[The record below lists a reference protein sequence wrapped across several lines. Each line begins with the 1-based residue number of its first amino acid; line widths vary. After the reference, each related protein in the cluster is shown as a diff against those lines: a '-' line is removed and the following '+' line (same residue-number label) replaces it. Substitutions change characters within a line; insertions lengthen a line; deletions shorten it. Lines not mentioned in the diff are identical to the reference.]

1 MTYPSQLKHQVCMS
15 SLYDWQ
21 NMHSTIDMS
30 GLPIFSPVQ
39 QTQLDASVT
48 QAALEAAAQKQLT
61 TQERSP
67 ILAMPKP
74 LTPEFLV
81 PKSLRQ
87 TPAVSNYA
95 DFDRH
100 DDERENILSTRRDA
114 MMCLHDKAIEATRCG
129 VTIADARRPG
139 LPIIYCNPAFE
150 ALTGYSF
157 EESVGHNCRF
167 LQGEDTDPAA
177 IQQIRN
183 ALRLGESCRV
193 VLKNYR
199 KDGTLFWNDLTI
211 SPVRDE
217 TGELTHFIGVQTDV
231 SARKQVEEALEQQ
244 VRRENLLRCI
254 SERIYQSESIDEI
267 LNTAVTEVR
276 SLLQTDRT
284 VIYKFHEDWS
294 GSVAVESVG
303 QPWQPIIGLDIQDTC
318 FRDSHA
324 PKYQD
329 GRVRTMDD
337 IETEG
342 LTPCHL
348 EMLKTY
354 DVRAN
359 LVVPI
364 LQDGKLW
371 GLLLAHHCRAPR
383 HWKADEVQLLQHIA
397 VQMAIALKQAELR
410 QQLQNELEERRRTEE
425 ALRRSEACLREKTV
439 TLQNT
444 LEDLQQAQTQLVQ
457 SEKMSSLGRLVAGV
471 AHEINN
477 PVGFISGNL
486 KYVKQYTQDLTEMLK
501 LYQASV
507 TQPIPELVETLEAK
521 DMAFV
526 LEDFPKVLQSMEV
539 GAERICDIIKSLRN
553 FSRLDEAEMKAVDLH
568 EGIENTL
575 MILSNRIKEQPHLRS
590 IDLRKD
596 YGEIPPV
603 QCSPG
608 QLNQVIMNILS
619 NAIDALEGRRNYS
632 DAVDR
637 AAIEIQTYLV
647 DKDWVAIRISDSGA
661 GIDEETRSHIFD
673 PFFTTKPV
681 GQGTGMGLAI
691 SYQIIVEKHRGSLT
705 CESAPG
711 QGTEFLI
718 QIPICQ
724 PEAER

>member
-1 MTYPSQLKHQVCMS
+1 MTYPPQLKHQVCMS
-15 SLYDWQ
+15 PRHDLQ
-21 NMHSTIDMS
+21 NIHSTIDMG
-30 GLPIFSPVQ
+30 GLPVFSQSRPVQ
-39 QTQLDASVT
+39 PDAGVVPSSFN
-48 QAALEAAAQKQLT
+48 T
-61 TQERSP
+61 TQQQPASQPRSP
-67 ILAMPKP
+67 LPSMPMS
-74 LTPEFLV
+74 LTSDISASESMHQGEAISDYRTRESCDQRNSYTSP
-81 PKSLRQ
+81 S
-87 TPAVSNYA
+87 
-95 DFDRH
+95 RH
-100 DDERENILSTRRDA
+100 DA
-114 MMCLHDKAIEATRCG
+114 MTGLHDKAIEATRCG

-150 ALTGYSF
+150 ALTGYSY

-199 KDGTLFWNDLTI
+199 KDGSPFWNDLTI

-217 TGELTHFIGVQTDV
+217 SGELTHFIGVQTDV
-231 SARKQVEEALEQQ
+231 SVRKQIEEALEKQ
-244 VRRENLLRCI
+244 VKRENLLRYI

-267 LNTAVTEVR
+267 LNIAVTEVR

-284 VIYKFHEDWS
+284 IIYRFYEDWS
-294 GSVAVESVG
+294 GYVAVESVG
-303 QPWQPIIGLDIQDTC
+303 EPWQAIIGLDIQDTC
-318 FRDSHA
+318 FRDSHVH
-324 PKYQD
+324 KYQN
-329 GRVRTMDD
+329 GRIRTIDNVEASD
-337 IETEG
+337 
-342 LTPCHL
+342 LAACHVD
-348 EMLKTY
+348 MLKTY
-354 DVRAN
+354 GVKAN

-383 HWKADEVQLLQHIA
+383 HWESDEVQLLQHIA

-425 ALRRSEACLREKTV
+425 ALRRSETRLLDQTV

-444 LEDLQQAQTQLVQ
+444 LEDLQQAQTHLVQ

-486 KYVKQYTQDLTEMLK
+486 KYVKQYTQDLTELLE

-507 TQPIPELVETLEAK
+507 VQPIPELAEVLESK
-521 DMAFV
+521 DIAFV
-526 LEDFPKVLQSMEV
+526 LEDFPKVLHSMEV

-553 FSRLDEAEMKAVDLH
+553 FSRLDEAEMKAVDIH

-575 MILSNRIKEQPHLRS
+575 MILSNRVKEQPHLKS
-590 IDLRKD
+590 IDIRKD
-596 YGEIPPV
+596 YGAIPDV

-608 QLNQVIMNILS
+608 QLNQVIMNVLS
-619 NAIDALEGRRNYS
+619 NAIDALEEHRNYS
-632 DAVDR
+632 QASEP
-637 AAIEIQTYLV
+637 ATIEIQTYSLNR
-647 DKDWVAIRISDSGA
+647 DWVAIRISDSGL

-691 SYQIIVEKHRGSLT
+691 SYQIIVEKHRGILT

-711 QGTEFLI
+711 KGAEFLI
-718 QIPICQ
+718 QIPIRQ
-724 PEAER
+724 PEADL

>member
-1 MTYPSQLKHQVCMS
+1 MNYSSQSEHQVCMS
-15 SLYDWQ
+15 SRYGLQ
-21 NMHSTIDMS
+21 PMHSAVDMS
-30 GLPIFSPVQ
+30 ELPIFSRAQRVQ
-39 QTQLDASVT
+39 PNAISAQVLDIITSQSLSSQAILPLPTMSNAFASESITLDSVR
-48 QAALEAAAQKQLT
+48 QESQVLDPSDSAQFGQNLSS
-61 TQERSP
+61 RS
-67 ILAMPKP
+67 
-74 LTPEFLV
+74 
-81 PKSLRQ
+81 
-87 TPAVSNYA
+87 
-95 DFDRH
+95 H
-100 DDERENILSTRRDA
+100 A
-114 MMCLHDKAIEATRCG
+114 MMGLHDKAIEATRCG
-129 VTIADARRPG
+129 VTIADAQRPG

-167 LQGEDTDPAA
+167 LQGEDTDPAS
-177 IQQIRN
+177 IQHIRN
-183 ALRLGESCRV
+183 ALRSGKSCRV
-193 VLKNYR
+193 VVKNYR
-199 KDGTLFWNDLTI
+199 KDKTPFWNDLTI
-211 SPVRDE
+211 SPVHDE
-217 TGELTHFIGVQTDV
+217 AGELTHFIGVQTDV
-231 SARKQVEEALEQQ
+231 SARKQVEEALEKQ
-244 VRRENLLRCI
+244 VKRENLLRCI

-318 FRDSHA
+318 FKDSHV

-383 HWKADEVQLLQHIA
+383 HWKTDEVQLLQHIA
-397 VQMAIALKQAELR
+397 VQMAIALKQAELK
-410 QQLQNELEERRRTEE
+410 QQLQNELDERRRTEE
-425 ALRRSEACLREKTV
+425 ALRRSETCLRDQTF
-439 TLQNT
+439 TLQTT
-444 LEDLQQAQTQLVQ
+444 LEDLRQAQTHLVQ

-486 KYVKQYTQDLTEMLK
+486 KYVKQYTQDLTELIK

-507 TQPIPELVETLEAK
+507 TTPIPELVEALETK

-539 GAERICDIIKSLRN
+539 GAGRICDIIKSLRN
-553 FSRLDEAEMKAVDLH
+553 FSRLDEAEMKAVDIH

-575 MILSNRIKEQPHLRS
+575 MILSNRIKEQPHLRA
-590 IDLRKD
+590 IELHKE
-596 YGEIPPV
+596 YGNIPQV

-619 NAIDALEGRRNYS
+619 NGIDALENCRDYS
-632 DAVDR
+632 DCPVD
-637 AAIEIQTYLV
+637 AAIRIETCAV
-647 DKDWVAIRISDSGA
+647 ESDPDWIAIRISDTGP
-661 GIDEETRSHIFD
+661 GIDQETLSHIFD

-681 GQGTGMGLAI
+681 GKGTGMGLAI
-691 SYQIIVEKHRGSLT
+691 SYQIIVEKHRGTLT
-705 CESAPG
+705 CKSEPSR
-711 QGTEFLI
+711 GTEFLI
-718 QIPICQ
+718 QIPIRQ
-724 PEAER
+724 PEADL